1 MIAKSSV
8 RTTWQLQLSD
18 AFAGI
23 LTAAIFYA
31 EYLSLGAGLSS
42 ALPGQSGAA
51 LGTNMVVGSVLLC
64 CVGSLFTSKPLL
76 AGPRAA
82 SIAVLIF
89 GMKLAADQVA
99 LQEARISAALT
110 ALLVIVLSA
119 SFTQLLGLST
129 KVQRIIA
136 NSPLALRKGFMYSTA
151 TAIAVG
157 ASFNLDG
164 CLQIAPFATS
174 CIVAISLGAAMT
186 WTYICKRQRTTSKL
200 NKFTSLSMV
209 IGVATATIAYY
220 LLIADQTSRGQCG
233 TLGVQGLDLSNFTT
247 LLVSKSSF
255 NSAVNTLPIWIWP
268 TLCFIGVLTG
278 IVTLLESLS
287 TLDESRYGITQSEWA
302 KYIRFN
308 AAMNFLAAPLGF
320 SCNSFS
326 ASRTAALLEAQGQSN
341 KAAVWHGIALLAILI
356 SLTSVIGKIPQLAI
370 TVAILLV
377 AIQMIDDGMATE
389 VWGNGFIKSATEKD
403 VQSTWGFLA
412 TLCIS
417 IVAGIIFRATGIA
430 FSAGAVLALVV
441 GTCGFYLAGRL
452 NRQ

>member
-1 MIAKSSV
+1 VIAKSSL
-8 RTTWQLQLSD
+8 RTSLQAHVSD

-31 EYLSLGAGLSS
+31 EYLSLGAGISS

-51 LGTNMVVGSVLLC
+51 LGTNMVLGSVLLC
-64 CVGSLFTSKPLL
+64 CFCSLFTSKPLL

-99 LQEARISAALT
+99 LQEARLSTALI

-119 SFTQLLGLST
+119 SFTQLLGLNS

-136 NSPLALRKGFMYSTA
+136 SSPLALRKGFMYATA
-151 TAIAVG
+151 TAITVG
-157 ASFNLDG
+157 ASFGLDG
-164 CLQIAPFATS
+164 CLQIAPLTTLA
-174 CIVAISLGAAMT
+174 IVTLSLAAAILWIYT
-186 WTYICKRQRTTSKL
+186 CKQRYASGKL

-220 LLIADQTSRGQCG
+220 LFIADQTSRGQCG
-233 TLGVQGLDLSNFTT
+233 TLGMQGLELSNFTT
-247 LLVSKSSF
+247 LVVSKFSF
-255 NSAVNTLPIWIWP
+255 NSAVSNLPLWMWP

-287 TLDESRYGITQSEWA
+287 TLGESRYGITQSEWA
-302 KYIRFN
+302 KYIKIN
-308 AAMNFLAAPLGF
+308 AAMNFFAAPLGF
-320 SCNSFS
+320 TCSSFS
-326 ASRTAALLEAQGQSN
+326 ASRTAALLEAQGKSN
-341 KAAVWHGIALLAILI
+341 KATLWHGVALLAILT

-377 AIQMIDDGMATE
+377 AIQMIDDAMATE
-389 VWGNGFIKSATEKD
+389 VWGKGFTKSATSND
-403 VQSTWGFLA
+403 VQSTWGFLG
-412 TLCIS
+412 TLCFS
-417 IVAGIIFRATGIA
+417 IAAGLIFRTTGIA

-441 GTCGFYLAGRL
+441 GTCAIYLARSFK
-452 NRQ
+452 R